1 MQTVI
6 MFKEQFTNTEKYPD
20 NLLNNVV
27 SLSINIFACNEL
39 KFFKQSLLKSS
50 FLNLCLTL
58 GKYSKSK

>member
-1 MQTVI
+1 MQNIMQTVI

-39 KFFKQSLLKSS
+39 KFFKQRLKLMPNS
-50 FLNLCLTL
+50 
-58 GKYSKSK
+58 GKI

>member
-6 MFKEQFTNTEKYPD
+6 MFKEQFTNTEKYPH

-39 KFFKQSLLKSS
+39 KFFKQRLKLMPNS
-50 FLNLCLTL
+50 
-58 GKYSKSK
+58 GKI